1 MRVRVTHC
9 ALCRTDAKM
18 WQQGHRDLVLPR
30 VLGHEICGFR
40 EETGE
45 RFAVWPGKSCGNCPQ
60 CRHGA
65 ENLCPHIRIVGFHC
79 DGGLAEAVRVSRSS
93 LIPIA
98 DNISGEL
105 ACLAEPLACSLNAL
119 EQAQLCAG
127 EKVLIY
133 GGGPVG
139 LMMAL
144 VVQSM
149 GAEPLIVENNPL
161 RIQQTETFRMRLG
174 LNAVPQYGGLSS
186 DLVVNACSSL
196 DAFRQGLWQLR
207 SGGRFCLFSGFPDEA
222 EASASLLNE
231 VHYRQLKVVG
241 AYGCTRRQMRPLP
254 GYHTRLTVKLWRSS
268 SKSASRSKRCRPPCR
283 DSPRTEPESRC
294 GFLDVPVHP
303 FMRNTHWRRIVR
315 LLRQPRNAA
324 NKYAVGM
331 FQCVRQARR
340 TATGNNKRGRH
351 SRFQAP
357 QFIFQV

>member
-1 MRVRVTHC
+1 MKALFLERPGILQLLDAPLPEPDSGEVRVRVTHC

-45 RFAVWPGKSCGNCPQ
+45 RFAIWPGKSCGNCPQ

-65 ENLCPHIRIVGFHC
+65 ENLCPHIQIVGFHC
-79 DGGLAEAVRVSRSS
+79 DGGLAEAVSVPRSS
-93 LIPIA
+93 LLPIA
-98 DNISGEL
+98 DNVPGEL

-139 LMMAL
+139 MMMAL
-144 VVQSM
+144 VAQSM
-149 GAEPLIVENNPL
+149 GAEPLILDNNRQ

-174 LNAVPQYGGLSS
+174 LNAVQQYGGLSS

-196 DAFRQGLWQLR
+196 DAFRQGLSQLR
-207 SGGRFCLFSGFPDEA
+207 SGGRFCLFSGFPDEG

-241 AYGCTRRQMRPLP
+241 AYGCTRRQMARSLAIIEAHSEALALLIEERVTLEAVPSALP
-254 GYHTRLTVKLWRSS
+254 
-268 SKSASRSKRCRPPCR
+268 
-283 DSPRTEPESRC
+283 
-294 GFLDVPVHP
+294 
-303 FMRNTHWRRIVR
+303 RI
-315 LLRQPRNAA
+315 LLGQSL
-324 NKYAVGM
+324 KVIVDFY
-331 FQCVRQARR
+331 
-340 TATGNNKRGRH
+340 
-351 SRFQAP
+351 
-357 QFIFQV
+357 